1 MDKIIFKRVVDEGR
15 CMINTGMTV
24 REIANLFDVSK
35 STVHKDL
42 TDRLYF
48 IDINMYNEVSK
59 ILQYHMN
66 IRHIRGG
73 ESARRKFLVK
83 NTN

>member
-1 MDKIIFKRVVDEGR
+1 MNKNIIMRVINESR
-15 CMINTGMTV
+15 CMIDTGMTV
-24 REIANLFDVSK
+24 REIAKKFYVSK

-48 IDINMYNEVSK
+48 IDINMYNEVSR
-59 ILQYHMN
+59 ILQYHMD

-73 ESARRKFLVK
+73 ESTRRKFLAK

>member
-1 MDKIIFKRVVDEGR
+1 MDKIMFKRVVDEGR

-42 TDRLYF
+42 TVKEASSGYG
-48 IDINMYNEVSK
+48 
-59 ILQYHMN
+59 HMSVYSSEF
-66 IRHIRGG
+66 RGN
-73 ESARRKFLVK
+73 LLP
-83 NTN
+83 